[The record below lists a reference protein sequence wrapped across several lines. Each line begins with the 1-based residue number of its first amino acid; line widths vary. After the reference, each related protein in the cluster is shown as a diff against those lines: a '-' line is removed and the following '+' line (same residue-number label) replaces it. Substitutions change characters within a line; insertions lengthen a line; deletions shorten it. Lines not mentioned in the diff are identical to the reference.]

1 MTTPLVPTQGNLQ
14 LTFSQTGV
22 NGALS
27 VTGAAFGS
35 AVPSGTT
42 RLDVYT
48 VPCTDVAAGLGTAV
62 SPALVA
68 SGPTSTGMAVAF
80 SGSSTQWSI
89 VTGGTRQLLVGSAV
103 QLVVNGTTVSNACC
117 EVTAG

>member
-35 AVPSGTT
+35 AGSLHWGCVRQCRFVTPGA
-42 RLDVYT
+42 
-48 VPCTDVAAGLGTAV
+48 PFG
-62 SPALVA
+62 
-68 SGPTSTGMAVAF
+68 STGSLHWGCVRQCLF
-80 SGSSTQWSI
+80 
-89 VTGGTRQLLVGSAV
+89 VTLGMRSAV
-103 QLVVNGTTVSNACC
+103 QVRYIGAAFSS
-117 EVTAG
+117 AGSSMGCVR